1 MALAYWDMNMMHFL
15 VVGVGKACICCKTNK
30 SFLGKVL
37 TEILMMDTSLDKRD
51 FTDRV
56 FSLME
61 KNGKGIKC
69 VKLFK
74 GQV

>member
-1 MALAYWDMNMMHFL
+1 
-15 VVGVGKACICCKTNK
+15 
-30 SFLGKVL
+30 
-37 TEILMMDTSLDKRD
+37 MMDTSLDKCD